1 MTQTRKHHHFSS
13 SCPEEGHQS
22 VWKDK
27 SSLPCTLHASYPTA
41 GRPCLG
47 EDDDGDADTP
57 SHEQGKTFRL
67 SPAVGGVYA
76 PICARVDHPNHH
88 HIHGLQQHSELSS
101 NRTPTES
108 KENDVERQRHQQE
121 TTKRRVVVIGAGWGG
136 LSAAHTLAKDD
147 SVKVTVIEASPR
159 VGGLV
164 RDGFT
169 TLSGQRPAEAGQHG
183 FWFNYHNIFRL
194 MEQEID
200 DFDKEKALTAYAKQG
215 QYSPRGL
222 EAVWPVYQEQPVQL
236 PTGLA
241 QAVFTQFLN
250 LPLADKLSAFP
261 LVLAFSEFDDSE
273 LSWRKYDAVSFR
285 DLCIRLGVSRRCYQE
300 AFEPMILTGLFAPG
314 AECSAAAAL
323 GMGECER
330 ERERK
335 ESSHE
340 SSQDS
345 QAAFDVQWCRGNIG
359 ETIFQPWVKTME
371 KAGVEFACSTRVT
384 GCEVD
389 KESKKVKAVKCK
401 LEDGSEQRM
410 EAEDVVFAVGAKA
423 LNAFATYCP
432 ELSGFDEFRRFGN
445 LRGTSVLATRVFLDR
460 NVTVTYSAN
469 ACWGFD
475 EGVGMTVFDIRA
487 LHGDDADTVND
498 APGSVIEVDYY
509 HANQILLMND
519 NDIVAKVKAD
529 LNTILGIECERAK
542 VVDAAIV
549 RLPEGINWYFP
560 GSYKYMPKVKSTALD
575 NVFFAGD
582 IVRTRHGSWS
592 QEKAY
597 VTGVEAA
604 NLILRRDIG
613 HGVLP
618 VAADEVHVKFG
629 KDLFAF
635 ARSIL
640 SGRGSRSGPSLVD
653 FLF

>member
-1 MTQTRKHHHFSS
+1 
-13 SCPEEGHQS
+13 
-22 VWKDK
+22 
-27 SSLPCTLHASYPTA
+27 
-41 GRPCLG
+41 
-47 EDDDGDADTP
+47 
-57 SHEQGKTFRL
+57 
-67 SPAVGGVYA
+67 
-76 PICARVDHPNHH
+76 
-88 HIHGLQQHSELSS
+88 
-101 NRTPTES
+101 
-108 KENDVERQRHQQE
+108 
-121 TTKRRVVVIGAGWGG
+121 
-136 LSAAHTLAKDD
+136 
-147 SVKVTVIEASPR
+147 
-159 VGGLV
+159 
-164 RDGFT
+164 
-169 TLSGQRPAEAGQHG
+169 
-183 FWFNYHNIFRL
+183 

-200 DFDKEKALTAYAKQG
+200 HFDKEKALTAYAKQG

-222 EAVWPVYQEQPVQL
+222 EAVWPVYQEQSFRL

-250 LPLADKLSAFP
+250 LPLVDKLSAFP

-323 GMGECER
+323 GMGECNSVIEILTKYVLFR
-330 ERERK
+330 TY
-335 ESSHE
+335 SSDVFT
-340 SSQDS
+340 SAYFFVLQS

-371 KAGVEFACSTRVT
+371 KAGVEFTCSTRVT
-384 GCEVD
+384 GFEID
-389 KESKKVKAVKCK
+389 KNNKKVEAVNCK
-401 LEDGSEQRM
+401 LKDGSEQQM
-410 EAEDVVFAVGAKA
+410 EVDDVVFAVGAKA

-432 ELSGFDEFRRFGN
+432 ELSGYDEFRRFGN

-460 NVTVTYSAN
+460 NVTVPYSAN

-519 NDIVAKVKAD
+519 DDIVAKVKSD
-529 LNTILGIECERAK
+529 LDTILGTQCERAK
-542 VVDAAIV
+542 VVDAAVV
-549 RLPEGINWYFP
+549 RLPAGVNWYFP
-560 GSYKYMPKVKSTALD
+560 GSYQDMPKVKSAALG

-604 NLILRRDIG
+604 NLIL
-613 HGVLP
+613 
-618 VAADEVHVKFG
+618 
-629 KDLFAF
+629 
-635 ARSIL
+635 
-640 SGRGSRSGPSLVD
+640 GRGSCKIWQGSFCICTLSLEWRRYTIRTVNS
-653 FLF
+653 